1 MNFISE
7 QMPHYLPINNPSKA
21 RVRTGYEHVI
31 AQRSRMPFAYAAKE
45 DGSIV
50 EVNDE
55 LKTVAIQYKTKGG
68 LVIEY
73 GSSVSKNGGG
83 GFYVKQNVVLND
95 KIKKGYKFKEGEI
108 IVYNSDFFS
117 NDPYT
122 DNIDLVTGTYVNV
135 ALVQSSGA
143 MEDASIITD
152 SLSKKLGSNPVR
164 ERTITITKDTTIHKT
179 ATIGTKVKSIE
190 PLMVFDE
197 TTMDDTLSMD
207 DASLAAIASLNRA
220 TPKAKYTGTVLK
232 MKAFYRCE
240 HKDMSKSVKALVRS
254 INKEAKAKFKYA
266 DSANNNDKFLE
277 PGPMKGDKLDGKIL
291 GEDDVVIKFYIEQDL
306 GCGTGDKI
314 TYLASLKSVISSVQ
328 EEDMI
333 TEDKS
338 IDDISA
344 MVECASVQN
353 RIVLGSLQT
362 GVTERIVKGIEDNF
376 LDIYFN

>member
-1 MNFISE
+1 
-7 QMPHYLPINNPSKA
+7 MPHYLPISNPSKS

-45 DGSIV
+45 DG
-50 EVNDE
+50 EVIDVNEE

-68 LVIEY
+68 VVLEY

-83 GFYVKQNVVLND
+83 GFHVKQNVVTNT
-95 KIKKGYKFKEGEI
+95 KIKKGHKFKEGEI

-117 NDPYT
+117 NDPYN
-122 DNIDLVTGTYVNV
+122 DSVDLITGTYVNI

-152 SLSKKLGSNPVR
+152 SLSKKLGANPVR
-164 ERTITITKDTTIHKT
+164 ERTITITKDTDIHKI
-179 ATIGTKVKSIE
+179 AMVGTKVKSIE
-190 PLMVFDE
+190 PLMIFDE
-197 TTMDDTLSMD
+197 TTMGSDMD
-207 DASLAAIASLNRA
+207 MDEASLSALASLNRA

-240 HKDMSKSVKALVRS
+240 HKDMSTSVKSLVRA
-254 INKEAKAKFKYA
+254 INKEAKAKFNYA
-266 DSANNNDKFLE
+266 DSADNNDKFME
-277 PGPMKGDKLDGKIL
+277 PGPMKGDKLDGKL
-291 GEDDVVIKFYIEQDL
+291 LSMDDVVLKFYIEQDL

-314 TYLASLKSVISSVQ
+314 TYLASLKSVLSSVQ
-328 EEDMI
+328 KEDI
-333 TEDKS
+333 VTEDGS

-362 GVTERIVKGIEDNF
+362 GVVERIMKGIEDNF
-376 LDIYFN
+376 LDIYFK